1 MKRKYWILTVLFAS
15 VSIISYVLLANLSNN
30 NVIKAVDNKKETVAD
45 NTTPGGMVI
54 TDFPR
59 DMKVRVSN
67 GMDQDIYN
75 TIDYL
80 GNKMGYNNIS
90 SNLDVN
96 HVDEFK
102 EMVLDENSKKGVVSV
117 NTATEINGTGIF
129 DDTDIEVTTKVSS
142 ISIRGLDPNSGS
154 DGIVAKET
162 DSDGVPYNVYHAK
175 ISLTT
180 TLTGTTPAGKA
191 VSYSATISAIGE
203 VSTTINFSVASK
215 LMSGM

>member
-1 MKRKYWILTVLFAS
+1 MKRKYWIITFLFAS
-15 VSIISYVLLANLSNN
+15 VSIISYILSTNTINN
-30 NVIKAVDNKKETVAD
+30 TVVDGVVNAKETVGD
-45 NTTPGGMVI
+45 NITSGGMVI
-54 TDFPR
+54 TDFPK
-59 DMKVRVSN
+59 DIKVHIERGIDN
-67 GMDQDIYN
+67 EINDA
-75 TIDYL
+75 IDYL
-80 GNKMGYNNIS
+80 GNKIGYKNLS
-90 SNLDVN
+90 SNLDDSHIEELN
-96 HVDEFK
+96 NRILWKDGDRG
-102 EMVLDENSKKGVVSV
+102 MTSV
-117 NTATEINGTGIF
+117 TTDTEIDETGIF
-129 DDTDIEVTTKVSS
+129 DDTDIKINTKISSVS
-142 ISIRGLDPNSGS
+142 IKGLDATFGS